1 MVGNMEKYRRVPA
14 AKAESVDEGVV
25 RVQVH
30 GKIVNYVSY
39 ASRLLGDE
47 SKGRVQ
53 IVGRG
58 RAINKVVT
66 IAEVIRRKLADIH
79 QLTAL
84 SSVTVTDRYE
94 PIEEGLEVRYCPFVL
109 RNCAQRLLRPEAPVS
124 DMPLHWL
131 SLSCLH
137 VSNITMSLPASR
149 ATTDG
154 VMYNYRPRTGRQPW
168 VGYLSTR
175 VLCSFNS

>member
-1 MVGNMEKYRRVPA
+1 MEKYRRVPA
-14 AKAESVDEGVV
+14 AKEEVVDEGVV

-39 ASRLLGDE
+39 ASGLLEDE
-47 SKGRVQ
+47 SKGCVQ

-66 IAEVIRRKLADIH
+66 VAEVIRRKIGGVH

-94 PIEEGLEVRYCPFVL
+94 PIEEGLEVLSPF
-109 RNCAQRLLRPEAPVS
+109 
-124 DMPLHWL
+124 
-131 SLSCLH
+131 
-137 VSNITMSLPASR
+137 
-149 ATTDG
+149 
-154 VMYNYRPRTGRQPW
+154 
-168 VGYLSTR
+168 
-175 VLCSFNS
+175 SFALVA